1 MRFIVI
7 FLWKRENDILKNHY
21 IMITLQKQIFTKKI
35 TKYIIYYVGKYLKK
49 DEFYEDTK
57 ENNYHFNID
66 IFNS

>member
-35 TKYIIYYVGKYLKK
+35 TKDIIYYVGKYLKK

>member
-35 TKYIIYYVGKYLKK
+35 TKYIIYYVKKYLKK